1 MNSLTNFPDVVQ
13 DSSVVL
19 PIDLNPL
26 SEIESPLS
34 SGSGQNTTALLEF
47 DTPLFASA
55 ELLTDVSVPFSGL
68 SAIADEKSPE
78 TDGDSV
84 TRLAAN
90 TALLQSDAV
99 LDSQNSITEVVDL
112 GEVLQIPGTSS
123 TQTSLRFEWAARDAF
138 YNNEVGVYVMELVHL
153 ALKNVSLG
161 NTPQQSES
169 LKAGAAISA
178 AQVISPAIAEALMPA
193 QKLLAAT
200 NATEVV
206 YLTPTSLGER
216 LGISARMVNTTL
228 INMGLQFKN
237 MNPSKGEPSYL
248 PTEEGKPY
256 SMMTVASGKSGDMT
270 TYQHL
275 KWSERVLELFQEHS
289 SNL

>member
-1 MNSLTNFPDVVQ
+1 MADIVQ
-13 DSSVVL
+13 HNYDGS
-19 PIDLNPL
+19 PIPQRKED
-26 SEIESPLS
+26 
-34 SGSGQNTTALLEF
+34 GYVC
-47 DTPLFASA
+47 
-55 ELLTDVSVPFSGL
+55 LTDMAKATGKKVANYFELKSTKAYLEGLSLDIGIPISKLTEIIQGRGDTVEQGTWAHPEIAIDFAKWCSVPFRL
-68 SAIADEKSPE
+68 WANRTLRYVIEEQAKPE
-78 TDGDSV
+78 PTHLIEQAKG
-84 TRLAAN
+84 
-90 TALLQSDAV
+90 
-99 LDSQNSITEVVDL
+99 
-112 GEVLQIPGTSS
+112 
-123 TQTSLRFEWAARDAF
+123 
-138 YNNEVGVYVMELVHL
+138 VMELVHL

-178 AQVISPAIAEALMPA
+178 AQVISPAISEALMPA

-200 NATEVV
+200 NTLEVV

-216 LGISARMVNTTL
+216 LGISARTVNTTL

-256 SMMTVASGKSGDMT
+256 SMMTAASGKSGDMT

-275 KWSERVLELFQEHS
+275 KWSERVLELFKRTTTT
-289 SNL
+289 